1 MRRELAGGIGGRIAR
16 ARRERGLTQ
25 EELAE
30 LVGVSPRSIQGY
42 EAGKIVP
49 YRRLGR
55 IAEVTERDL
64 RWLLEGDDQGSSVD
78 GEAVEQLAKLV
89 EELVTEA
96 RQIRAVAERLEALLS
111 RAEGRAGQ
119 IPAA

>member
-1 MRRELAGGIGGRIAR
+1 
-16 ARRERGLTQ
+16 
-25 EELAE
+25 
-30 LVGVSPRSIQGY
+30 VGVSPRSIQGY